1 MASSLHL
8 YVKLKQ
14 SLSSG
19 IGHEEGPSPTAVVQL
34 TKAEE
39 HRVQAHLVDVD
50 VERADEV
57 GHRTGRH
64 HRRPA
69 VVQRH
74 GKEQRIIA
82 AHHEEK
88 EGDEGGAAGDGQP
101 NQRQQVV
108 AGRVEHYGAQ
118 GIGRQQGQRLDG
130 RRAEGAPVDGRHEVG
145 VVVEEGQQPVG
156 EGEQPLGQA
165 EEDRRRGEDAG
176 EEAGAAAAEGGQG
189 RGGGGGGCCCCCCL
203 AIRCWAGVEG
213 RLETGVHKV
222 EQQAD
227 GAQEGDEEGAKGER
241 AQVVSNH
248 SYLKAICTECRLMN
262 CGRPLLACFL
272 LFGERLEKVEEPL
285 VAEEAEELTEQQRGA
300 AERTAQ
306 LTVAIFIHNC
316 TLITTTTTSSSHLVT
331 GKGGH
336 TLNESL
342 IQVGGPSGGKERQG
356 DGHPQ
361 GGGSQLKEKEYDQK
375 AKGGQ
380 GGARLLDQA
389 NGQVDAVGEEG
400 GATKEEQKEHRTGH
414 RHHQPE
420 GGGAEEA
427 AGKTGAVLR
436 GAEVDEV
443 GGDADQGYQTGPDDW
458 SGVENQLPRQDQVFE
473 QIAGKEAHHEEAVQA
488 AVKRGE
494 GVEGQVNK
502 GEVRKGLTSC
512 ECTHSVTCSAV
523 FSVSAAMP
531 DTLSCITSFCI
542 SSTAFSSSVKRITL
556 GMHRLRTVD
565 TEKKV

>member
-1 MASSLHL
+1 M
-8 YVKLKQ
+8 Q
-14 SLSSG
+14 
-19 IGHEEGPSPTAVVQL
+19 IRL

-189 RGGGGGGCCCCCCL
+189 RGGGGGGCGCCCCL

-227 GAQEGDEEGAKGER
+227 GAQEGDEEGAKGKR
-241 AQVVSNH
+241 AQVVSVRGWF
-248 SYLKAICTECRLMN
+248 I
-262 CGRPLLACFL
+262 
-272 LFGERLEKVEEPL
+272 LF
-285 VAEEAEELTEQQRGA
+285 
-300 AERTAQ
+300 
-306 LTVAIFIHNC
+306 
-316 TLITTTTTSSSHLVT
+316 
-331 GKGGH
+331 
-336 TLNESL
+336 
-342 IQVGGPSGGKERQG
+342 
-356 DGHPQ
+356 
-361 GGGSQLKEKEYDQK
+361 EYFP
-375 AKGGQ
+375 
-380 GGARLLDQA
+380 
-389 NGQVDAVGEEG
+389 V
-400 GATKEEQKEHRTGH
+400 
-414 RHHQPE
+414 P
-420 GGGAEEA
+420 
-427 AGKTGAVLR
+427 
-436 GAEVDEV
+436 
-443 GGDADQGYQTGPDDW
+443 
-458 SGVENQLPRQDQVFE
+458 
-473 QIAGKEAHHEEAVQA
+473 I
-488 AVKRGE
+488 
-494 GVEGQVNK
+494 
-502 GEVRKGLTSC
+502 
-512 ECTHSVTCSAV
+512 
-523 FSVSAAMP
+523 
-531 DTLSCITSFCI
+531 
-542 SSTAFSSSVKRITL
+542 
-556 GMHRLRTVD
+556 
-565 TEKKV
+565 